1 MSEQIIQR
9 LCIIGVGLIGGSLA
23 RALKKAG
30 AVGEVIGV
38 SRDVT
43 HLKKAEKLGVIDS
56 FETDIAAAVKGC
68 DMVVLAVPLGAMQS
82 VFEKIAPVIT
92 SEMIITDV
100 GSAKASVIKSAKTV
114 FNPLPET
121 LVPGHP
127 IAGTEKSGVEAS
139 FAELYENRRIIITPL
154 ETSSNVAIE
163 KVRNMWQACGAEV
176 VETTVEHHDEVLA
189 ATSHLPHMLAYSL
202 VDTLAKMD
210 SKNEIF
216 NFAAGGFR
224 DFTRIASS
232 DPDMWH
238 DICLANSDA
247 LVKMIKRFSDDLQQL
262 SNAIEKNDSV
272 YLRETFSRAKKAR
285 DEFCEEK
292 HLNDSLE

>member
-1 MSEQIIQR
+1 MSKKIINK

-23 RALKKAG
+23 LALRKAG
-30 AVGEVIGV
+30 AVGEVVGAG
-38 SRDVT
+38 RDIT
-43 HLKKAEKLGVIDS
+43 HLEKAKISGVIDN
-56 FETDIAAAVKGC
+56 FETDISLAVKDC
-68 DMVVLAVPLGAMQS
+68 DMVVVAVPLGAMQTI
-82 VFEKIAPVIT
+82 FEKIAPVIT
-92 SEMIITDV
+92 NNMIITDV
-100 GSAKASVIKSAKTV
+100 GSAKGSVVDAALNA
-114 FNPLPET
+114 FNNIPET
-121 LVPGHP
+121 FVPGHP

-139 FAELYENRRIIITPL
+139 FPELYENRRIIITPL
-154 ETSSNVAIE
+154 ETSSTVAIS
-163 KVRNMWQACGAEV
+163 KVRDMWQACGAEV

-210 SKNEIF
+210 AKNEIF

-247 LVKMIKRFSDDLQQL
+247 LVLMIKKFTDDLQLL
-262 SNAIEKNDSV
+262 SKAIENNDST
-272 YLRETFSRAKKAR
+272 YLKEIFSRAKKAR
-285 DEFCEEK
+285 DEFCD
-292 HLNDSLE
+292 N

>member
-1 MSEQIIQR
+1 MSKKIIQR

-30 AVGEVIGV
+30 AVGEVVGTG
-38 SRDVT
+38 RDIA
-43 HLKKAEKLGVIDS
+43 HLEKAKKLGVIDR
-56 FETDIAAAVKGC
+56 FETDISSAVKGC
-68 DMVVLAVPLGAMQS
+68 DMVVLAVPLGAMSS
-82 VFEKIAPVIT
+82 VFKQIAPVAT
-92 SEMIITDV
+92 KEMVITDV
-100 GSAKASVIKSAKTV
+100 GSAKESVIKAAAAAFK
-114 FNPLPET
+114 NIPDT

-139 FAELYENRRIIITPL
+139 FAELFEKRRIIITPL
-154 ETSSNVAIE
+154 ETSSNTAIE

-176 VETTVEHHDEVLA
+176 VETTIKHHDEVLA

-210 SKNEIF
+210 AKNEIF
-216 NFAAGGFR
+216 DFAAGGFR

-247 LVKMIKRFSDDLQQL
+247 LVKMIKKFSDDLQQL

-272 YLRETFSRAKKAR
+272 YLKETFARAKKAR
-285 DEFCEEK
+285 DEFCEDK
-292 HLNDSLE
+292 YFNDSLE

>member
-43 HLKKAEKLGVIDS
+43 HLKKAEKLGVIDN

-92 SEMIITDV
+92 SDMIITDV
-100 GSAKASVIKSAKTV
+100 GSAKASVIKAAKTV
-114 FNPLPET
+114 FNTLPDT

-285 DEFCEEK
+285 DEFCEDK

>member
-1 MSEQIIQR
+1 MSNKIIDK

-30 AVGEVIGV
+30 SVGEVVGV
-38 SRDVT
+38 GRDVA
-43 HLKKAEKLGVIDS
+43 HLEKAKTLGVIDS
-56 FETDIAAAVKGC
+56 FETNISLAVKDC
-68 DMVVLAVPLGAMQS
+68 DMVVVAVPLGAMQS
-82 VFEKIAPVIT
+82 VFDKIAPVIT
-92 SEMIITDV
+92 SEMVITDV
-100 GSAKASVIKSAKTV
+100 GSAKGSVVKAASAAFKVIPAS
-114 FNPLPET
+114 

-139 FAELYENRRIIITPL
+139 FSELYVNRRIIITPL
-154 ETSSNVAIE
+154 ETSSHDAVS
-163 KVRNMWQACGAEV
+163 KVRAMWESCGADV
-176 VETTVEHHDEVLA
+176 VETTIEHHDDVLA
-189 ATSHLPHMLAYSL
+189 ATSHLPHMLAFSL

-216 NFAAGGFR
+216 DFAAGGFR

-247 LVKMIKRFSDDLQQL
+247 LVGMIKKFSDDLQIL
-262 SNAIEKNDSV
+262 SNAIENNDST

-285 DEFCEEK
+285 DEFCEDK
-292 HLNDSLE
+292 IK